1 MTSSRR
7 GKGCSVPRRPTATKV
22 TFENGNHASLV
33 DADVDSDPE
42 RLLTDLGLAPG
53 DPRPVLAVFG
63 GAGNLD
69 GNGEALA
76 VRVVGPGVLD
86 AAELT
91 DAALVDGGTAAGV
104 MAVLGEAAA
113 ERENG
118 RPILLGVAP
127 AGLVALPHGDETDAR
142 SSLEPNHSHFV
153 LAPGSEWGAET
164 DLLLRL
170 ARALSGGAPV
180 VAVLVGGGEISK
192 QEALTATRW
201 GWPVFA
207 IARTGGVADEVA
219 ARKRAIV
226 DPEPRGLRR
235 LSRKWRRAEQP
246 VTDDA
251 DVEEIAAGDAVE
263 LFDGGSSTAL
273 ARELAWELQSERTLK
288 RAWSVFA
295 GYDTLANQAHKTFI
309 RFQASILA
317 IGIGGT
323 FLALLSE
330 GVGFGSWPGDIVHWV
345 VVAVPIALS
354 LLIALAVRLGFGKRW
369 VLLRGSAEAIKSEIY
384 RFRTRTGIYADAA
397 VEKEGLSR
405 DEVLAVRLNAVEQR
419 LLQTEV
425 SSGPLPPYEGPL
437 PPTMYGA
444 SAQDDGL
451 SPLDAERYLL
461 MRVRD
466 QLAYYHPK
474 TARLSRE
481 LRLLQAFALVAGAA
495 GTLLAAAG
503 FEVWIG
509 LTTVIAS
516 AVVAYLGYL
525 QVEPTLVAYNQAAN
539 RLEGLRLT
547 WEATPSEKRDFERLV
562 AGAEAV
568 LATEL
573 SGWVEQMNQAIEE
586 AARGAAVLPTADS
599 ARGRDVSEIPD
610 GGCGRT
616 AG

>member
-1 MTSSRR
+1 MKR
-7 GKGCSVPRRPTATKV
+7 RRPDAPVATATEV

-127 AGLVALPHGDETDAR
+127 AGLVALPHGDEADDAR

-164 DLLLRL
+164 ELLLRL

-226 DPEPRGLRR
+226 DSEPRGLRR
-235 LSRKWRRAEQP
+235 LSRKWRRAEPP

-263 LFDGGSSTAL
+263 LFDGGNAPAL

-323 FLALLSE
+323 FLALLNE
-330 GVGFGSWPGDIVHWV
+330 GVGLGSWPGDIVHWV

-397 VEKEGLSR
+397 VEMEGLSR
-405 DEVLAVRLNAVEQR
+405 DEVLAVRLNAVDQR

-444 SAQDDGL
+444 SAHDDGL

-461 MRVRD
+461 LRVRD
-466 QLAYYHPK
+466 QLGYYHPK
-474 TARLSRE
+474 IARLSRE

-562 AGAEAV
+562 ADAEAV

-586 AARGAAVLPTADS
+586 AARGAAVSPTADL
-599 ARGRDVSEIPD
+599 ALRREASEIPD

-616 AG
+616 AD